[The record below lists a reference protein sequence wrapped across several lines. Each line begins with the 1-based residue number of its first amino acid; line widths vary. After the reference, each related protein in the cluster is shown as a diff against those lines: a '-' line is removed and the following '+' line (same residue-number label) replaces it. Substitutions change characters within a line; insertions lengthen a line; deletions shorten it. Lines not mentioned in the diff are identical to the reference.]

1 MSRQVIESQ
10 GNNICKSASL
20 AIHCIGKIAN
30 HSLAKT
36 SPRVR
41 NKWNWLLIWSS
52 AVQASV
58 QATCE
63 QIASHADVL
72 RGSSRVPA
80 LSLRTSAWE
89 ASEQTHFCE
98 LGKKNW
104 LRCDKYER
112 RIGPFF
118 SRATTKFSLSLHKW
132 TRWCKLINCSSI
144 LNIAA
149 ATVITEKD

>member
-1 MSRQVIESQ
+1 MLIWINIQHMSRQVIESQ

-89 ASEQTHFCE
+89 ASEQTHLCE
-98 LGKKNW
+98 FGKK
-104 LRCDKYER
+104 K
-112 RIGPFF
+112 IGCVAISMREVLAHS
-118 SRATTKFSLSLHKW
+118 SRAPQLNFPW
-132 TRWCKLINCSSI
+132 NCTSEPDDA
-144 LNIAA
+144 NWETAA
-149 ATVITEKD
+149 VF

>member
-1 MSRQVIESQ
+1 MLIWINIQHVLRQVIESQ

-20 AIHCIGKIAN
+20 AIHYIWKIAN
-30 HSLAKT
+30 DSLAKT

-41 NKWNWLLIWSS
+41 NKWNWLLLWSS

-72 RGSSRVPA
+72 RCSSRVPA

-98 LGKKNW
+98 LGKK
-104 LRCDKYER
+104 
-112 RIGPFF
+112 IGCVAISMREELAHS
-118 SRATTKFSLSLHKW
+118 SRAPQLNFPW
-132 TRWCKLINCSSI
+132 TCTSELDDANW
-144 LNIAA
+144 
-149 ATVITEKD
+149 